1 MGGIKLNDFSSKEVE
16 NTLEKYFSNEEINSI
31 NSLIRMYRLEDR
43 PRLVMAC
50 IKLTK
55 GNYKELS
62 SYLFHAN
69 DYCMEFI
76 AKAEKEDDYQT
87 WVKGAMTPIL

>member
-1 MGGIKLNDFSSKEVE
+1 MGELHINDFSREEIK
-16 NTLEKYFSNEEINSI
+16 NTLKKYFSNEEVSSI
-31 NSLIRMYRLEDR
+31 NSLIKMYHLEDR

-50 IKLTK
+50 IKLSK
-55 GNYKELS
+55 GNYEELS

-76 AKAEKEDDYQT
+76 AKAEKEDYAK
-87 WVKGAMTPIL
+87 WVKSSTLP